1 MACGRD
7 IALQLEVVVPTVGE
21 AVTLICSTLAEEE
34 SFRFTPQRDDSAWE
48 THKSIARELKM
59 HLPNLQ
65 LVLPDVQLLAK
76 VCRTNPAAS
85 LAEVTQSI
93 VIPAPRTVS
102 EQLARTEDDRGL
114 YLKTIEDILI
124 GATQLDMLFLIIV
137 VERTGNGSP
146 DDAGVTSVEQVD
158 TC

>member
-1 MACGRD
+1 M
-7 IALQLEVVVPTVGE
+7 
-21 AVTLICSTLAEEE
+21 
-34 SFRFTPQRDDSAWE
+34 
-48 THKSIARELKM
+48 
-59 HLPNLQ
+59 
-65 LVLPDVQLLAK
+65 
-76 VCRTNPAAS
+76 
-85 LAEVTQSI
+85 TQSI
-93 VIPAPRTVS
+93 VIPAPRTVY